1 MAVTAKNISV
11 TFPGVKALDRA
22 NFAFEDGRIHAVLGA
37 NGSGKSTLARILA
50 GVEKPDGGKTVI
62 SGITVGYMPQKS
74 YAFRMTV
81 MRNLLV
87 GANDEERARYLMRKL
102 GIEHLASEPAHKLS
116 GGETAR
122 MALARLLMR
131 DRQLLIVDEP
141 TAAMDMESVT
151 LAERLLAEYREKT
164 GCTLLLVTHSLRQA
178 ERLTEKTLFFD
189 FGKLVECCT
198 TQQIITQPSCEQ
210 TRRFVEL
217 YGS

>member
-1 MAVTAKNISV
+1 MKISAFTKTYGGRTVLDMPETELEPGASYAVI
-11 TFPGVKALDRA
+11 
-22 NFAFEDGRIHAVLGA
+22 GA

-62 SGITVGYMPQKS
+62 YGITVGYMPQKS

-87 GANDEERARYLMRKL
+87 GENDEERARYLMRKL

-189 FGKLVECCT
+189 FGKLVEFGP

-210 TRRFVEL
+210 TRRFIEL

>member
-1 MAVTAKNISV
+1 
-11 TFPGVKALDRA
+11 
-22 NFAFEDGRIHAVLGA
+22 
-37 NGSGKSTLARILA
+37 
-50 GVEKPDGGKTVI
+50 
-62 SGITVGYMPQKS
+62 
-74 YAFRMTV
+74 MTV

-151 LAERLLAEYREKT
+151 LAERLLAEYREKPVARSCLPPT
-164 GCTLLLVTHSLRQA
+164 VCVRPSGLRKNLVFRF
-178 ERLTEKTLFFD
+178 RKT
-189 FGKLVECCT
+189 
-198 TQQIITQPSCEQ
+198 
-210 TRRFVEL
+210 R
-217 YGS
+217 

>member
-1 MAVTAKNISV
+1 MKISAFTKTYGGRTVLDMPETELEHGASYAVI
-11 TFPGVKALDRA
+11 
-22 NFAFEDGRIHAVLGA
+22 GA

-151 LAERLLAEYREKT
+151 LAERL
-164 GCTLLLVTHSLRQA
+164 
-178 ERLTEKTLFFD
+178 TEKTLFFD
-189 FGKLVECCT
+189 FGKLVEFGP

-210 TRRFVEL
+210 TRRFIEL

>member
-1 MAVTAKNISV
+1 MKISAFTKTYGGRTVLDMPETELEHGASYAVI
-11 TFPGVKALDRA
+11 
-22 NFAFEDGRIHAVLGA
+22 GA

-151 LAERLLAEYREKT
+151 LAERLLAEYREKPVARSCLPPT
-164 GCTLLLVTHSLRQA
+164 VCVRPSGLRKNLVFRF
-178 ERLTEKTLFFD
+178 RKT
-189 FGKLVECCT
+189 
-198 TQQIITQPSCEQ
+198 
-210 TRRFVEL
+210 R
-217 YGS
+217 

>member
-1 MAVTAKNISV
+1 MKISAFTKTYGGRTVLDMPETELEHGASYAVI
-11 TFPGVKALDRA
+11 
-22 NFAFEDGRIHAVLGA
+22 GA

-131 DRQLLIVDEP
+131 DRQLLIVDGSDGYGVRNARR
-141 TAAMDMESVT
+141 AAACRIQRKNWLHAPACHPQS
-151 LAERLLAEYREKT
+151 AS
-164 GCTLLLVTHSLRQA
+164 G
-178 ERLTEKTLFFD
+178 
-189 FGKLVECCT
+189 
-198 TQQIITQPSCEQ
+198 
-210 TRRFVEL
+210 
-217 YGS
+217 

>member
-1 MAVTAKNISV
+1 MTALGLS
-11 TFPGVKALDRA
+11 GALLW
-22 NFAFEDGRIHAVLGA
+22 G
-37 NGSGKSTLARILA
+37 
-50 GVEKPDGGKTVI
+50 
-62 SGITVGYMPQKS
+62 MPQKS

-151 LAERLLAEYREKT
+151 IAERLLAEYREKT

-210 TRRFVEL
+210 TRRFIEL

>member
-1 MAVTAKNISV
+1 MKIEAFTKTYGSRV
-11 TFPGVKALDRA
+11 ALDMPETELVQGA
-22 NFAFEDGRIHAVLGA
+22 AYAVIGA

-50 GVEKPDGGKTVI
+50 GVERPDGGMPII
-62 SGITVGYMPQKS
+62 SGITIGYMPQKS
-74 YAFRMTV
+74 YAFRMSV
-81 MRNLLV
+81 MKNLLV
-87 GANDEERARYLMRKL
+87 SANDEARARYLMRRL
-102 GIEHLASEPAHKLS
+102 GIEYLESASAHKLS

-131 DRQLLIVDEP
+131 DCGLLIVDEP
-141 TAAMDMESVT
+141 TAAMDMESVA

-189 FGKLVECCT
+189 SGKLVECGT
-198 TQQIITQPSCEQ
+198 TQQIIKRPACEQ
-210 TRRFVEL
+210 TRRFIEL

>member
-1 MAVTAKNISV
+1 MKISAFTKTYGGRTVLDMPETELEHGASYAVI
-11 TFPGVKALDRA
+11 
-22 NFAFEDGRIHAVLGA
+22 GA

-50 GVEKPDGGKTVI
+50 GVEKTDGGKTVI

-131 DRQLLIVDEP
+131 DRQLLIVD
-141 TAAMDMESVT
+141 
-151 LAERLLAEYREKT
+151 
-164 GCTLLLVTHSLRQA
+164 
-178 ERLTEKTLFFD
+178 
-189 FGKLVECCT
+189 
-198 TQQIITQPSCEQ
+198 
-210 TRRFVEL
+210 
-217 YGS
+217 